1 MLNADDF
8 HTDLL
13 ESTKHYLQELA
24 VTTVLQKQLETEFI
38 TR

>member
-13 ESTKHYLQELA
+13 RFTKHSLQELG
-24 VTTVLQKQLETEFI
+24 VSTVLQKQLETEFI